1 MTLVALSPQLP
12 EHSSGMIKK
21 HALDFELLH
30 DPGNEYA
37 AQLGLRFDVPANVV
51 EIYKGFGID
60 LEKSNGDDSLTL
72 PMPARL
78 VVDASGIVRATDI
91 SPNYTQ
97 RPEPEKTLDDVK
109 GLG

>member
-1 MTLVALSPQLP
+1 
-12 EHSSGMIKK
+12 MIKK

-37 AQLGLRFDVPANVV
+37 ALLGLRFDVPANII
-51 EIYKGFGID
+51 EIYDGFGID
-60 LEKSNGDDSLTL
+60 LKASNGDDSLTL

-78 VVDASGIVRATDI
+78 VVDQSGTVRTTDI
-91 SPNYTQ
+91 SPNYTT

-109 GLG
+109 TLG